1 MACST
6 RRESPRSRMT
16 SPRRSRPR
24 WRSPSPAR
32 IRAWT
37 RRSTTYT
44 RTRSRSGT
52 SSRGRPPCQQSV
64 TCRRSTTRCRRRCAA
79 TIACSSWA
87 RTWASTCSAPPAAS
101 SMSSARS
108 GSATRRSPR
117 PGSPGPLLA
126 RRGVAGVGMRPVVDL
141 MLSSFMYVAMD
152 QIISI
157 ISKSTYLYGGQAS
170 LPLTIRASMFYGGS
184 NAAQHS
190 DRPLA
195 LFMASPGLKIVAPST
210 PYDAKGLIKAAIR
223 EDDPVIVFEDG
234 TLWTSTGEV
243 PDGDYVVPLGQA
255 DVKREGSNVT
265 VVVTSGAVQ
274 PAAGGGGRRSAVAG
288 PDGLRHDPGL
298 GGEDR
303 APGGRRP
310 VAPHLQPGRRDRRHR
325 GRGRVLVTAGAD
337 RPGHR
342 AGHAHPVQPAARA
355 AALPEC

>member
-1 MACST
+1 MPAVSYLQAVHDALQEEM
-6 RRESPRSRMT
+6 RRDDRVFIMGEDVGFNMLGAT
-16 SPRRSRPR
+16 GGFLEEFG
-24 WRSPSPAR
+24 AER
-32 IRAWT
+32 IRNTPITEAGFT
-37 RRSTTYT
+37 
-44 RTRSRSGT
+44 G
-52 SSRGRPPCQQSV
+52 
-64 TCRRSTTRCRRRCAA
+64 AA
-79 TIACSSWA
+79 AG
-87 RTWASTCSAPPAAS
+87 AA
-101 SMSSARS
+101 M
-108 GSATRRSPR
+108 
-117 PGSPGPLLA
+117 
-126 RRGVAGVGMRPVVDL
+126 VGMRPVVDL

-265 VVVTSGAVQ
+265 VVAISGAVQ
-274 PAAGGGGRRSAVAG
+274 AALAA
-288 PDGLRHDPGL
+288 
-298 GGEDR
+298 
-303 APGGRRP
+303 
-310 VAPHLQPGRRDRRHR
+310 
-325 GRGRVLVTAGAD
+325 AD
-337 RPGHR
+337 RLAADGVSVEVVDPRSLVPMDYATILASVEKTGHLVVADPSHR
-342 AGHAHPVQPAARA
+342 TCSPAGEIAATVAEDGFWSLQAPIVRVTVPDTHIPFSPPLEQQLYPSA
-355 AALPEC
+355 DRIAEAVRQTLK

>member
-1 MACST
+1 MPAVSYLQAVHDALQEEM
-6 RRESPRSRMT
+6 RRDDRVFIMGEDVAFNMLGATGGFLEEFGAERVRNTPIT
-16 SPRRSRPR
+16 E
-24 WRSPSPAR
+24 AGF
-32 IRAWT
+32 T
-37 RRSTTYT
+37 
-44 RTRSRSGT
+44 G
-52 SSRGRPPCQQSV
+52 
-64 TCRRSTTRCRRRCAA
+64 AA
-79 TIACSSWA
+79 AG
-87 RTWASTCSAPPAAS
+87 AA
-101 SMSSARS
+101 M
-108 GSATRRSPR
+108 
-117 PGSPGPLLA
+117 
-126 RRGVAGVGMRPVVDL
+126 VGMRPVVDL

-265 VVVTSGAVQ
+265 VVAISGSVQ
-274 PAAGGGGRRSAVAG
+274 AALAAADRLAADGVSVEVVDPRSLVPMDYATILDSVRKTGRLVVADPSHRTCSPAAEIAATVAEDGFWSLQAPIVRVTTPDTHIPFSPPLEAQLYPG
-288 PDGLRHDPGL
+288 PDRIAEAVRQTLK
-298 GGEDR
+298 
-303 APGGRRP
+303 
-310 VAPHLQPGRRDRRHR
+310 
-325 GRGRVLVTAGAD
+325 
-337 RPGHR
+337 
-342 AGHAHPVQPAARA
+342 
-355 AALPEC
+355 